1 LWVPALAQTTLM
13 NRVLKGETL
22 AAVDVVLTLGVC
34 AVVTLAAVAFVTRTL
49 RSAALK

>member
-1 LWVPALAQTTLM
+1 M

-22 AAVDVVLTLGVC
+22 AAADVVLTLGVC
-34 AVVTLAAVAFVTRTL
+34 AVVAWAAVAFVTRTL